1 MKNIETLHKRIHKKI
16 KTYYNLMADPEELGN
31 LHESLDKSELKLKP
45 ELKTD
50 KSGFMKVG
58 DIILIMM
65 KREKYCG
72 MISADGI
79 ISNSVTVIPRQSE
92 KEKGANVI
100 TRSCLFRV
108 ENAMKITKS
117 NKKKADYELKNLLG
131 KAVTYGERVQLQHL
145 HSMTFVSVD
154 TQAMASEAGCL
165 QTIMKD
171 ESNENSWFQITAANK
186 LRKEGEVIRYSD
198 NVCFVSVSKKSQY
211 YLHVDESIALKEY
224 SRAEVNASGN
234 ISSWIIRRYTSYD
247 LYDDSSNFVRIGDS
261 FRIFHKII
269 GGYLCAKKSS
279 EDAPPEVFVQR
290 RNLKSSTF

>member
-1 MKNIETLHKRIHKKI
+1 MKNIETLHKRIHKMI

-247 LYDDSSNFVRIGDS
+247 LYDESSNFVRIGDS